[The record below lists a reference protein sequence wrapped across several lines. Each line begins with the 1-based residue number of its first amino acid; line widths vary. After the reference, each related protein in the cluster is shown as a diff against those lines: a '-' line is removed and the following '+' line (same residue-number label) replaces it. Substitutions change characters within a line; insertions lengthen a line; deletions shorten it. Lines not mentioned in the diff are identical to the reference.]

1 MTNIKVDF
9 MNRTGFIRA
18 LHGMNNC
25 DRGALWGDLSEEF
38 KALEIPIVRLH
49 DTGGAYGGSHYVDIP
64 NVFPNFDA
72 DPDDPAS
79 YDFTLT
85 DYYLKYLVATGCEVM
100 YRLGVTIEHAPKKYH
115 IYPPA
120 DFHKWADI
128 CEHVV
133 RHYNEGWA
141 DGFHFG
147 IKYWEIWNEPDGI
160 DPHITPFGPPMWLG
174 TAEQYYEMYSITAN
188 HLKSKHPDIRV
199 GGYSSCRVRGTFRDG
214 KWMDGITDYAE
225 AFFKYITAPETR
237 APLDFFTWHTYLG
250 HDFYRLIE
258 EARFA
263 RDILDRYGFTE
274 TENFNTEW
282 NHYLSTDKLERMKL
296 MSTERG
302 ASHYVATMCEMQ
314 KSGLVDKAMFY
325 SAQTG
330 SGYNPLFTFPGHE
343 KTKSYHAFRLFGEI
357 YKLHNE
363 CAVLCDNPTLY
374 SIASVGEEYCG
385 LIISNPEPYSQQAN
399 ITALGVANGEIELSL
414 VDAEHNGD
422 AERIEAEALSNMLL
436 PPHSVI
442 LVRIKKG

>member
-9 MNRTGFIRA
+9 SKITGAIRP

-25 DRGALWGDLSEEF
+25 DRGALWGDLSDEF
-38 KALEIPIVRLH
+38 KALEVPIVRLH

-64 NVFPNFDA
+64 NIFPNFDA

-100 YRLGVTIEHAPKKYH
+100 YRLGVTIEAAPKKYH

-128 CEHVV
+128 CEHIV

-160 DPHITPFGPPMWLG
+160 DPNITPFGPPMWLG
-174 TAEQYYEMYSITAN
+174 TAEQYFEMYSITAN
-188 HLKSKHPDIRV
+188 HLKKMHPDIRV

-214 KWMDGITDYAE
+214 KWIDGVTDYVESFFDYITDP
-225 AFFKYITAPETR
+225 KTR

-258 EARFA
+258 EAKFA

-274 TENFNTEW
+274 AENFNTEW
-282 NHYLSTDKLERMKL
+282 NHYLSADKVERMEL
-296 MSTERG
+296 MPTERG
-302 ASHYVATMCEMQ
+302 ASHYVATMCDMQ
-314 KSGLVDKAMFY
+314 KSGFIDKAMFY
-325 SAQTG
+325 QAQRG
-330 SGYNPLFTFPGHE
+330 STYNPLFTIPGHR
-343 KTKSYHAFRLFGEI
+343 KTKAYHGFRLFSEL
-357 YKLHNE
+357 YKLRRE
-363 CAVLCDNPTLY
+363 CSSDCDNSEVY
-374 SIASVGEEYCG
+374 YAAAIGDDRCG
-385 LIISNPEPYSQQAN
+385 VLISNPNDCTEEARLDFCGAELEN
-399 ITALGVANGEIELSL
+399 ITVSL
-414 VDAEHNGD
+414 VDAEHDGD
-422 AERIEAEALSNMLL
+422 AVSVTALDGLTL
-436 PPHSVI
+436 PPYSVTLI
-442 LVRIKKG
+442 IAKKAK

>member
-282 NHYLSTDKLERMKL
+282 NHYLSTDKLKSKNFDGMDAL
-296 MSTERG
+296 LSTVQMPTG
-302 ASHYVATMCEMQ
+302 IPVATVA
-314 KSGLVDKAMFY
+314 VDGAANAALLAIQM
-325 SAQTG
+325 
-330 SGYNPLFTFPGHE
+330 L
-343 KTKSYHAFRLFGEI
+343 
-357 YKLHNE
+357 
-363 CAVLCDNPTLY
+363 
-374 SIASVGEEYCG
+374 SIADCELAAKLDNARAEGAKKV
-385 LIISNPEPYSQQAN
+385 LAKNA
-399 ITALGVANGEIELSL
+399 EIE
-414 VDAEHNGD
+414 ARFN
-422 AERIEAEALSNMLL
+422 A
-436 PPHSVI
+436 
-442 LVRIKKG
+442 